1 MHQQYKRRTG
11 RDMDAGRKAAHARA
25 RARDGGQS
33 ASTYSDA
40 IPVIGTGKGIYETFT
55 GKDPITGN
63 NVNRWVAGGTTAL
76 GILPF
81 GKVIGKAIVK
91 RGSKLLKGGDKAAD
105 VAARQSAKATTEQTA
120 KQLDEVASS
129 SGVDFV
135 KNTGALGGT
144 RATTR
149 QINAAQSEL
158 ADLGIGFNRN
168 FKGNGGSFSF
178 GSSPVVSVP
187 KHPTQIQLF
196 HELTHARQYGQLGR
210 EGYIGLGKYAR
221 ESHVFNNIWKNRS
234 NFNRAEVKDAI
245 NYQRSLRSQFNRG
258 AID

>member
-1 MHQQYKRRTG
+1 MVLASKIKNALTVWLYAMIVTLSLGETRAEDFFAASHLESGQIAAANQGSISDFYDASQY
-11 RDMDAGRKAAHARA
+11 DASGC
-25 RARDGGQS
+25 
-33 ASTYSDA
+33 T
-40 IPVIGTGKGIYETFT
+40 
-55 GKDPITGN
+55 
-63 NVNRWVAGGTTAL
+63 VA
-76 GILPF
+76 PN
-81 GKVIGKAIVK
+81 
-91 RGSKLLKGGDKAAD
+91 
-105 VAARQSAKATTEQTA
+105 
-120 KQLDEVASS
+120 

-158 ADLGIGFNRN
+158 ADLGIGFNRS

-196 HELTHARQYGQLGR
+196 HELTHARQFGQLGR